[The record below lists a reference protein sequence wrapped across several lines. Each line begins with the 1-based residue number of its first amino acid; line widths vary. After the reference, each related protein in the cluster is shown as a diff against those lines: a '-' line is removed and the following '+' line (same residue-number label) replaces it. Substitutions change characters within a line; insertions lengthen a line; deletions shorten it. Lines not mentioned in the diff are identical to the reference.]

1 MNCCAVAE
9 FHVAMVAIVKSIAL
23 GLNPV
28 VAALCVS
35 SEVATP
41 AQLAPSGPRTVNS
54 TTSLPWSAA
63 AVGTLAFVSV
73 ATVVSD
79 VVPVVPIFT
88 NHDLVLVTPVAVFD
102 IVTVQRNTVPIWNP

>member
-73 ATVVSD
+73 ATAERCHVKTAPLSY
-79 VVPVVPIFT
+79 
-88 NHDLVLVTPVAVFD
+88 
-102 IVTVQRNTVPIWNP
+102 